1 MSTSDLV
8 QTQRLK
14 RNKSWCA
21 PPYRLE
27 TKPGA
32 TRGPAGGICGGHHVC
47 SEYWFLWP
55 VSLGAIFEWQESRS
69 GGSGRNTLR
78 VSRFRLPLA
87 IPCPILRCAEISQQR
102 SGSALVSCTGERPSR
117 RRRGRG
123 RGGGWGERG
132 EVGSVLH
139 LSFCRVQHVQLA
151 CLNVAGNSS
160 LGFKMAHCPQNVEI
174 LKCRMSKMPPVRVE
188 FKSRES
194 QDKRKDRDLSQG
206 RSRASRCGVTPTV
219 IGPAIAWVP
228 QMIYFERL
236 IRRRLLGGA
245 PLTSSSS
252 STSSLFPQASA

>member
-1 MSTSDLV
+1 MRRSS
-8 QTQRLK
+8 RL
-14 RNKSWCA
+14 
-21 PPYRLE
+21 
-27 TKPGA
+27 
-32 TRGPAGGICGGHHVC
+32 
-47 SEYWFLWP
+47 
-55 VSLGAIFEWQESRS
+55 LG
-69 GGSGRNTLR
+69 
-78 VSRFRLPLA
+78 
-87 IPCPILRCAEISQQR
+87 
-102 SGSALVSCTGERPSR
+102 ALVSLAGLTRCDIRVAGKQKWRKWEKHFTRLALPSSTGDPLSDPALR
-117 RRRGRG
+117 RDLAAAQWFRACELHGGAPVTLGEGEGGG
-123 RGGGWGERG
+123 RGGRG

-139 LSFCRVQHVQLA
+139 LSFCRVQHGQLA

-194 QDKRKDRDLSQG
+194 QDKRKDRDLSRR

-252 STSSLFPQASA
+252 SASSLFPQASA

>member
-1 MSTSDLV
+1 MARPASMSTSDLV

-117 RRRGRG
+117 WGRGRG
-123 RGGGWGERG
+123 RGMGGERG
-132 EVGSVLH
+132 EGRGWECVASVFLPRPTC
-139 LSFCRVQHVQLA
+139 SIGMFECSR
-151 CLNVAGNSS
+151 
-160 LGFKMAHCPQNVEI
+160 
-174 LKCRMSKMPPVRVE
+174 E
-188 FKSRES
+188 FKSWIQDGTLPPKCRNFEMSNVQNAPSES
-194 QDKRKDRDLSQG
+194 RVQESRKSRQKKGQG
-206 RSRASRCGVTPTV
+206 SLPGPLPGV
-219 IGPAIAWVP
+219 
-228 QMIYFERL
+228 
-236 IRRRLLGGA
+236 
-245 PLTSSSS
+245 
-252 STSSLFPQASA
+252 